1 MSILFDVK
9 RITLFF
15 CLNTYAKDLI
25 QVQVHTPLEPVK
37 KNPPFVIWQKIQE

>member
-1 MSILFDVK
+1 MSILFDAKKDHTVC
-9 RITLFF
+9 
-15 CLNTYAKDLI
+15 CLNTYAKDLV